1 MRKLTLVNKICYPIT
16 CILSIFYE
24 NGVVVLLKN
33 YIGLLKKEFS
43 GYNLSVLQKD
53 LLAGITVA
61 AVALPLALAFSVSS
75 GADAAAGLIT
85 AVIAGLVIGGLSGG
99 FYQISGPTGAMAAIL
114 MSIAAKQGMQGVLL
128 ATFLAGVLLFAAGV
142 LRLGTLTSF
151 IPAPVITGFTSG
163 IAIIIAL
170 GQIDNLFG
178 VHSEGAN
185 VMEKLAS
192 YQNLGFE
199 ISLPTILMGSLVI
212 IGMLVYPKKWGQKI
226 PSSLLAI
233 VLTTALMMIVDWP
246 IATVGEIPQ
255 TLISSNRLV
264 LGDFSLSAIQ
274 TVIVPAISIALL
286 GMIESLLCGASAG
299 RMANRQL
306 DSNQELVAQGIGNL
320 LLPFFGGIPAT
331 AAIARTSVAI
341 KSGAQ
346 TRVAGMIHAIV
357 LFLSML
363 IFAPIMSNIP
373 MPALAGVLIVTA
385 WRMNE
390 WETIRELFAKRYW
403 SALLL
408 FFLTMGCT
416 VIFDLSIAIVI
427 GIISGCVFFIVKS
440 AAITISVEEID
451 WQRMS
456 LPETKKLDN
465 WAVVYISGPLFF
477 MSAERLKATLTE
489 LADKEGIIFSMRGV
503 PSIDLTAQSL
513 FEEFQEKAAIKEQTI
528 IYTSLQPEVEKQLQH
543 LWEKQKTEQHLTV
556 AHALTS
562 LHKQY
567 MLDSEI

>member
-1 MRKLTLVNKICYPIT
+1 M
-16 CILSIFYE
+16 
-24 NGVVVLLKN
+24 LKN
-33 YIGLLKKEFS
+33 YMRLLRKEFT
-43 GYNLSVLQKD
+43 GYDLSKFQKD
-53 LLAGITVA
+53 VLAGITVA
-61 AVALPLALAFSVSS
+61 AVALPLALAFGVSS

-128 ATFLAGVLLFAAGV
+128 ATFLAGGFLLVAGIF
-142 LRLGTLTSF
+142 RLGTLTSF

-170 GQIDNLFG
+170 GQVDNLFG
-178 VHSEGAN
+178 VSSKGAN
-185 VMEKLAS
+185 VMEKLTS
-192 YQNLGFE
+192 YQDLGFA
-199 ISLPTILMGSLVI
+199 ISFPTLLMGSLVI
-212 IGMLVYPKKWGQKI
+212 IGMVFYPKKWGQKI

-233 VLTTALMMIVDWP
+233 VITTALMMLVDWP

-255 TLISSNRLV
+255 TLISNNRLS
-264 LGDFSLSAIQ
+264 LGDFSLSAFQ
-274 TVIVPAISIALL
+274 TVLVPAISIALL

-306 DSNQELVAQGIGNL
+306 DSNQELIAQGIGNL

-346 TRVAGMIHAIV
+346 TRLAGMIHAIV

-390 WETIRELFAKRYW
+390 WETIKELFAKKYW
-403 SALLL
+403 SAILL

-427 GIISGCVFFIVKS
+427 GIISGCVFFVAKS
-440 AAITISVEEID
+440 AAITISIEEVD
-451 WQRMS
+451 WQRVN
-456 LPETKKLDN
+456 LPETRQLDN

-477 MSAERLKATLTE
+477 MSAERLKATLAQLQE
-489 LADKEGIIFSMRGV
+489 KEGIIFSMRGV

-513 FEEFQEKAAIKEQTI
+513 FEEFQEKAVLQGQTI
-528 IYTSLQPEVEKQLQH
+528 IYTSLQPEVEKQLEH
-543 LWEKQKTEQHLTV
+543 LWEKQKTEQHRTV
-556 AHALTS
+556 AHALSS
-562 LHKQY
+562 LHKKY
-567 MLDSEI
+567 VIDGEA